1 MSGCQSCWQSTKGE
15 ADRTRRKLMAAWTP
29 EEQLRFDLAWALR
42 KVTIPGFRR
51 AITEGSNVNP
61 WGQWSLV

>member
-1 MSGCQSCWQSTKGE
+1 
-15 ADRTRRKLMAAWTP
+15 MAAWTP